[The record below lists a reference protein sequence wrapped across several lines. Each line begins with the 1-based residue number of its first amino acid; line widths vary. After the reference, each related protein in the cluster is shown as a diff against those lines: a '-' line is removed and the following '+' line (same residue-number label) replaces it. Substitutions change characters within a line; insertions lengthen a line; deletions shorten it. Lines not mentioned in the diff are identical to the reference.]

1 MSGSVPTA
9 EHVALTLLALAKA
22 SPVGISAEHV
32 ALTLLALAEHGI
44 TIVARHASLAVEA
57 LN

>member
-1 MSGSVPTA
+1 MPTA